1 MQESNQRYYLSSIEL
16 VDTSGKAT
24 ICSTGC
30 PAFGLDWLI
39 EVNQKHF
46 LFFIS
51 QLVLEVHSR
60 LVLAST
66 LSRLGTRM
74 FCNPFFNL
82 SKH

>member
-39 EVNQKHF
+39 EVNQKTF
-46 LFFIS
+46 SILYF
-51 QLVLEVHSR
+51 
-60 LVLAST
+60 T
-66 LSRLGTRM
+66 T
-74 FCNPFFNL
+74 CT
-82 SKH
+82 